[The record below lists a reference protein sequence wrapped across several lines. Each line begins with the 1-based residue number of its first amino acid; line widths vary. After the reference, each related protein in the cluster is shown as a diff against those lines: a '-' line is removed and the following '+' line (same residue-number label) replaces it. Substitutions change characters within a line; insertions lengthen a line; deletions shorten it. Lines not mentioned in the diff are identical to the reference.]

1 MSSLLPRTIGGA
13 IYHGLTLTKGAGE
26 QSFGRR
32 AARPSPRATALLAWC
47 LCGASLTLTALGL
60 FLLAVSKSPVGVP
73 VYAGA
78 PVYDYWL
85 ENTVIAISFSTV
97 GAIITPRLPPR
108 NPIGWIFCSIGV
120 IGGVRLFVSEY
131 AIVTLLAEPSSLPA
145 MLPGGEVLA
154 WISSWLWISHIGL
167 FVLLALLFPDG
178 RLPSSRWRPFGWLV
192 GVVIVTGTVSVALWP
207 ETAAGFDPVNH
218 PLGIEI
224 ATDTVNPVETIV
236 YALGL
241 VAATSML
248 VRLRRSTGVERQQL
262 KWFAYAVAVLAT
274 SAILAY
280 VVSESVGVVWLGWVS
295 SMLVIASVVGLPVA
309 VGIAILRYRLYNI
322 DLLLNRTLVYGALT
336 AVLAAVYFGSIVLF
350 QVLFRAF
357 TGQESQLAVVASTLA
372 IAALFTPLRRRIQ
385 SFIDRRFYRR
395 KYDARKTL
403 EAFSAQLRTETDLD
417 ALSGDLIRVIK
428 ETMQPI
434 SVSLWLEAPERSREN
449 REKTTTAIEAPE
461 FEVAPDDPILTYL
474 ANVSGVVELEKLD
487 LDSPALGAMKAAG
500 IELVVPLV
508 SQGELIGL
516 LNLGSRLSQQEYS
529 ADDRKLLSD
538 LSTQTAPAVRV
549 ARLVRQQQEAETR
562 YRTLVE
568 QTPAITYV
576 QEPVESSNP
585 KAVTYI
591 SPQYE
596 TILGYHP
603 GSQMM
608 DEEHWLK
615 TVHPEDL
622 ERVLAEEART
632 DRTGEPFRM
641 EYRIIAGD
649 GRVVWVRDEATLV
662 RDEEGQPLYWLGV
675 QYDVTEQKREAQE
688 RERIEQE
695 LRIAR
700 LIQQTLL
707 PKTLPELTMYDIG
720 AYYQPAREVG
730 GDFYDLFELEDGRL
744 GLVVGDVTDKGIP
757 AALVMATTRT
767 ILRVLAQR
775 LFPPSEVLRRSNE
788 ALVADIPPNMFITC
802 LYAILDTESGR
813 LVYANAGH
821 DPPYLRQGGGNVEQ
835 LMARGMPLGLM
846 PGMEYEE
853 KEITLKKGECVL
865 FYSDGLVEAHDPHR
879 EMFGFPRLQDLVGT
893 RRLGRASLIDFLLSE
908 LTRFT
913 GEDWEQEDDI
923 TLVTLARSEER

>member
-1 MSSLLPRTIGGA
+1 MT
-13 IYHGLTLTKGAGE
+13 TGAGE
-26 QSFGRR
+26 QGFGRG

-47 LCGASLTLTALGL
+47 LCGISLTLTALGI
-60 FLLAVSKSPVGVP
+60 FLLAVSQSPVGVP

-97 GAIITPRLPPR
+97 GAIVTPRLPPR

-167 FVLLALLFPDG
+167 FVVLALLFPDG

-192 GVVIVTGTVSVALWP
+192 GVVIVAGTVSVALWP
-207 ETAAGFDPVNH
+207 ETAAGFDLVNH

-224 ATDTVNPVETIV
+224 ATDTVNPVETIL

-241 VAATSML
+241 VAATSLL
-248 VRLRRSTGVERQQL
+248 VRLRRSMGVERLQL
-262 KWFAYAVAVLAT
+262 KWFAYAVAMLAT

-372 IAALFTPLRRRIQ
+372 IAALFTPLRRYIQ

-434 SVSLWLEAPERSREN
+434 SVSLWLESPEHSRDD
-449 REKTTTAIEAPE
+449 RKKTATAIEAPE
-461 FEVAPDDPILTYL
+461 FEIAPDDQILAYL
-474 ANVSGVVELEKLD
+474 ANVSGVVEVEKLD

-516 LNLGSRLSQQEYS
+516 LNLGSRLSQQGYS

-549 ARLVRQQQEAETR
+549 AQLVR
-562 YRTLVE
+562 
-568 QTPAITYV
+568 
-576 QEPVESSNP
+576 
-585 KAVTYI
+585 
-591 SPQYE
+591 
-596 TILGYHP
+596 
-603 GSQMM
+603 
-608 DEEHWLK
+608 
-615 TVHPEDL
+615 
-622 ERVLAEEART
+622 
-632 DRTGEPFRM
+632 
-641 EYRIIAGD
+641 
-649 GRVVWVRDEATLV
+649 
-662 RDEEGQPLYWLGV
+662 
-675 QYDVTEQKREAQE
+675 
-688 RERIEQE
+688 
-695 LRIAR
+695 
-700 LIQQTLL
+700 
-707 PKTLPELTMYDIG
+707 
-720 AYYQPAREVG
+720 
-730 GDFYDLFELEDGRL
+730 
-744 GLVVGDVTDKGIP
+744 
-757 AALVMATTRT
+757 
-767 ILRVLAQR
+767 
-775 LFPPSEVLRRSNE
+775 
-788 ALVADIPPNMFITC
+788 
-802 LYAILDTESGR
+802 
-813 LVYANAGH
+813 
-821 DPPYLRQGGGNVEQ
+821 
-835 LMARGMPLGLM
+835 
-846 PGMEYEE
+846 
-853 KEITLKKGECVL
+853 
-865 FYSDGLVEAHDPHR
+865 
-879 EMFGFPRLQDLVGT
+879 
-893 RRLGRASLIDFLLSE
+893 
-908 LTRFT
+908 
-913 GEDWEQEDDI
+913 
-923 TLVTLARSEER
+923 

>member
-1 MSSLLPRTIGGA
+1 MSSLLPGTIGGQ
-13 IYHGLTLTKGAGE
+13 YHGLTMTTGAGE
-26 QSFGRR
+26 QSFERGTSRL
-32 AARPSPRATALLAWC
+32 SPRATALLARC
-47 LCGASLTLTALGL
+47 LCALSLTLTVLGL
-60 FLLAVSKSPVGVP
+60 FLLVVSRSPVGVP

-97 GAIITPRLPPR
+97 GAIITPRLPPQ

-120 IGGVRLFVSEY
+120 IAGMRLFVSEY
-131 AIVTLLAEPSSLPA
+131 AIVTLLAEPSSVPA
-145 MLPGGEVLA
+145 MLPGGEVVA
-154 WISSWLWISHIGL
+154 WISSWLWVSHIGL
-167 FVLLALLFPDG
+167 FVFLALLFPDG

-192 GVVIVTGTVSVALWP
+192 GVVVVTGMVAVALWP
-207 ETAAGFDPVNH
+207 ETAAGFDLINH
-218 PLGIEI
+218 PLGIEV
-224 ATDTVNPVETIV
+224 ATDTVNPVETIL

-241 VAATSML
+241 IAAASLL
-248 VRLRRSTGVERQQL
+248 VRLRRSIGVKRQQV

-280 VVSESVGVVWLGWVS
+280 VVSESVKVVWLEWVS
-295 SMLVIASVVGLPVA
+295 FMLVIASVVGLPVA

-336 AVLAAVYFGSIVLF
+336 AVLAAVYFGIIVLF
-350 QVLFRAF
+350 QALFRAF
-357 TGQESQLAVVASTLA
+357 TGQESQLAVVVSTLA
-372 IAALFTPLRRRIQ
+372 IAALFTPLRLRIQ

-403 EAFSAQLRTETDLD
+403 EAFSAKLRTETDLD
-417 ALSGDLIRVIK
+417 ALSSDLIEVIR
-428 ETMQPI
+428 ETMQPTR
-434 SVSLWLEAPERSREN
+434 VSLWLKSPERAREAT
-449 REKTTTAIEAPE
+449 EKATAAIEVPE
-461 FEVAPDDPILTYL
+461 IEIAPDDSILAYL
-474 ANVSGVVELEKLD
+474 ANVSGVVEVEKLA
-487 LDSPALGAMKAAG
+487 LDSHALRAMKSAD

-538 LSTQTAPAVRV
+538 LSTQAAPAVRV

-596 TILGYHP
+596 TILGYP
-603 GSQMM
+603 PESKII
-608 DEEHWLK
+608 DEEHWNSI
-615 TVHPEDL
+615 VHPEDR
-622 ERVLAEEART
+622 ERVLAEEARS
-632 DRTGEPFRM
+632 DQTGEPFRV
-641 EYRIIAGD
+641 EYRVIAGD

-707 PKTLPELTMYDIG
+707 PKTLPELSGYDVA

-730 GDFYDLFELEDGRL
+730 GDFYDLFELEGGRL

-767 ILRVLAQR
+767 MLRVSAQR
-775 LFPPSEVLRRSNE
+775 LFPPAEVLKRTNE
-788 ALVADIPPNMFITC
+788 ALVPDIPPNMFITC

-821 DPPYLRQGGGNVEQ
+821 DPPYLRHNGSDVEE
-835 LMARGMPLGLM
+835 LRARGMPLGLM

-853 KEITLKKGECVL
+853 KEITLERGESVL
-865 FYSDGLVEAHDPHR
+865 FYSDGLVEAHDSHH
-879 EMFGFPRLQDLVGT
+879 EMFGFPKLQGLVGT
-893 RRLGRASLIDFLLSE
+893 HRSGGSSLIDFLLSE
-908 LTRFT
+908 LTHFA

-923 TLVTLARSEER
+923 TLVTLERSDEL